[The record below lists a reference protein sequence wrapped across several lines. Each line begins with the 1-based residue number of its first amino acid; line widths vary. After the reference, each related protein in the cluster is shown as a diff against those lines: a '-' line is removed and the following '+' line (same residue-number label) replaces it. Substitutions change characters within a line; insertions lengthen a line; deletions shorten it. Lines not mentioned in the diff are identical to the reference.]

1 MNKVPS
7 SLAKHD
13 YQLVAKVGLSVGVS
27 GLVGVL
33 FVLWVIGDRAAN
45 GYGEIISA
53 VGTVKHALAPAIWLF
68 GLVMVSIA
76 GLTTWLFALYA
87 SFRVA
92 GPLFRISRDIEEQI
106 KNSSAKPIPIRAT
119 DKLQAEWG
127 GFEASVAGLRAHRG
141 DLAQAVNAL
150 QQWADDPHL
159 NEDVALGQTSM
170 AQLSKVEQ
178 RVAL

>member
-1 MNKVPS
+1 VDKVPS

-33 FVLWVIGDRAAN
+33 FVLWVIGDRSAN

-92 GPLFRISRDIEEQI
+92 GPLFRIARDIEEQI
-106 KNSSAKPIPIRAT
+106 KNSGAKPIPIRAT
-119 DKLQAEWG
+119 DQLQVEWG
-127 GFEASVAGLRAHRG
+127 GFEAGVSGLRTHREALG
-141 DLAQAVNAL
+141 QAVNTL
-150 QQWADDPHL
+150 QQWMDDPNL
-159 NEDVALGQTSM
+159 KADVALGQTSLT
-170 AQLSKVEQ
+170 QLSKVEQ

>member
-1 MNKVPS
+1 MDKVPN

-27 GLVGVL
+27 GFVGVL
-33 FVLWVIGDRAAN
+33 FVLWVIGDRTVN
-45 GYGEIISA
+45 GYGEIIGA
-53 VGTVKHALAPAIWLF
+53 VGTVKQALAPAIWLF

-92 GPLFRISRDIEEQI
+92 GPLFRIARDIEEQI
-106 KNSSAKPIPIRAT
+106 KRSGAKPIPIRTT

-127 GFEASVAGLRAHRG
+127 SFEAGVAGLRAHREQMRHA
-141 DLAQAVNAL
+141 LNTL
-150 QQWADDPHL
+150 QQWAEDPHAST
-159 NEDVALGQTSM
+159 DFALGQSSL
-170 AQLSKVEQ
+170 AQLSEVDQ
-178 RVAL
+178 RVTL

>member
-1 MNKVPS
+1 VDKVPS
-7 SLAKHD
+7 SLAKHN
-13 YQLVAKVGLSVGVS
+13 YQLVAKVGLSVGLS

-33 FVLWVIGDRAAN
+33 FLLWVIGDRAAN
-45 GYGEIISA
+45 GYGEIINA

-68 GLVMVSIA
+68 GLVMVSVA

-106 KNSSAKPIPIRAT
+106 KNSGAKLIPIRAG
-119 DKLQAEWG
+119 DRLQAEWAS
-127 GFEASVAGLRAHRG
+127 FEAGVLGLRAHRENLG
-141 DLAQAVNAL
+141 LALNAL
-150 QQWADDPHL
+150 QQWADDPQQSGNL
-159 NEDVALGQTSM
+159 SLGQTS
-170 AQLSKVEQ
+170 LSHLAEVEQ

>member
-1 MNKVPS
+1 MDKVPS

-13 YQLVAKVGLSVGVS
+13 YQLVAKVGLSVGVF

-33 FVLWVIGDRAAN
+33 FVLWVIGDRSAN

-53 VGTVKHALAPAIWLF
+53 VGAVKHALAPAIWLF

-92 GPLFRISRDIEEQI
+92 GPLFRIARDIEEQI
-106 KNSSAKPIPIRAT
+106 KNSGAKPIPIRAG

-127 GFEASVAGLRAHRG
+127 GFEAGVLRLRTHRE
-141 DLAQAVNAL
+141 DLGHALNPL
-150 QQWADDPHL
+150 QQWVDDPRL
-159 NEDVALGQTSM
+159 NADVVLGQASL

-178 RVAL
+178 LVTL

>member
-1 MNKVPS
+1 VNKATS

-27 GLVGVL
+27 GLLGVL

-45 GYGEIISA
+45 GYGEIINA

-68 GLVMVSIA
+68 GMVMVSIA

-92 GPLFRISRDIEEQI
+92 GPLFRIARDIEEQI
-106 KNSSAKPIPIRAT
+106 KNSGAKPIPIRAG

-127 GFEASVAGLRAHRG
+127 SFEAGVYGLRMHRETLG
-141 DLAQAVNAL
+141 QSLNGL
-150 QQWADDPHL
+150 QQWVDDPRL
-159 NEDVALGQTSM
+159 NADAALGRTAL

>member
-1 MNKVPS
+1 VNKVTS
-7 SLAKHD
+7 SIAKHD

-27 GLVGVL
+27 GLVGAL

-53 VGTVKHALAPAIWLF
+53 AGTLKHALAPAIWLF

-92 GPLFRISRDIEEQI
+92 GPLFRIARDIEDQI
-106 KNSSAKPIPIRAT
+106 KRSGIKPIPIRVT

-127 GFEASVAGLRAHRG
+127 SFEAGVLGLRTHREDMG
-141 DLAQAVNAL
+141 QALNVL
-150 QQWADDPHL
+150 QQWVEDPHASVDL
-159 NEDVALGQTSM
+159 LRGQSSLVR
-170 AQLSKVEQ
+170 LSEVEQ
-178 RVAL
+178 RVTL

>member
-1 MNKVPS
+1 MDKVPS

-45 GYGEIISA
+45 GYGEIINA

-68 GLVMVSIA
+68 GMVMVSIA

-92 GPLFRISRDIEEQI
+92 GPLFRIARDIEEQI
-106 KNSSAKPIPIRAT
+106 KNSGAKPIPIRAG

-127 GFEASVAGLRAHRG
+127 RFEAGVSELRAHRENLG
-141 DLAQAVNAL
+141 QALNSI
-150 QQWADDPHL
+150 QQWVEDPHQ
-159 NEDVALGQTSM
+159 NTEASLGQAAL

>member
-1 MNKVPS
+1 VDKVPS

-13 YQLVAKVGLSVGVS
+13 YHLVAKVGLSVGVS

-68 GLVMVSIA
+68 GLAMVSIA

-92 GPLFRISRDIEEQI
+92 GPLFRIARDIEEQI
-106 KNSSAKPIPIRAT
+106 KHSGAKPIPIRVT

-127 GFEASVAGLRAHRG
+127 SFEAGVVGLRAHRDQIG
-141 DLAQAVNAL
+141 HALNTL
-150 QQWADDPHL
+150 QQWIEDPHTSA
-159 NEDVALGQTSM
+159 DPALGQSSLVR
-170 AQLSKVEQ
+170 LSEVEQ
-178 RVAL
+178 RVTL

>member
-1 MNKVPS
+1 VDKVPS

-27 GLVGVL
+27 GFVGVL

-45 GYGEIISA
+45 GYGEIINA
-53 VGTVKHALAPAIWLF
+53 VGTVKHALVPAIWLF
-68 GLVMVSIA
+68 GLVMVSIV

-92 GPLFRISRDIEEQI
+92 GPLFRIARDIEEQI
-106 KNSSAKPIPIRAT
+106 KNSGAKPIPIRAG

-127 GFEASVAGLRAHRG
+127 GFEAGVSGLRAHREEVG
-141 DLAQAVNAL
+141 QSLNSL
-150 QQWADDPHL
+150 QQWVDDPQR
-159 NEDVALGQTSM
+159 NADVALGQALLT
-170 AQLSKVEQ
+170 QLSKVEQ